1 MVFRLFEDFIIKRLF
16 CNRVLELSKANQKQ
30 PGSPTFC
37 VGPGAK
43 NFWFSL
49 YSKKV
54 VLLVEVFRLFEN
66 FILKRLFLQSDL
78 RAVES

>member
-1 MVFRLFEDFIIKRLF
+1 MFFAYLKILLWNVFF

-43 NFWFSL
+43 RVFGL
-49 YSKKV
+49 ACIEKKFV
-54 VLLVEVFRLFEN
+54 
-66 FILKRLFLQSDL
+66 S
-78 RAVES
+78 